1 MYLLKIKIHFILFYI
16 FHVNQDQIIVVF
28 LIHGFDFDPTI
39 ISNIGCQ
46 IYDFFNYAFGVL
58 FTNRF
63 KNGTGSNKPV

>member
-1 MYLLKIKIHFILFYI
+1 MYLLKIKIYFVLFYI

-46 IYDFFNYAFGVL
+46 IYDFFNYAL
-58 FTNRF
+58 DAL
-63 KNGTGSNKPV
+63 